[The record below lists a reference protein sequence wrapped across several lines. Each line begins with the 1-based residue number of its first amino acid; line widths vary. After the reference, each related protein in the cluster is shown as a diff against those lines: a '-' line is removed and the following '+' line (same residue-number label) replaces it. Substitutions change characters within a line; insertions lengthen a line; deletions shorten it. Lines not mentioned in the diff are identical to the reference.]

1 MNKEYF
7 VNYETLQK
15 RNPIVVFSQSLD
27 IPVRFIDE
35 IYYICENDIRF
46 QFPDGAIEYKKL
58 EEYIGTF
65 WKLKITK
72 RKLRYIH
79 LVIKNH
85 RILEEK
91 LKKGGIMNGSYRD
104 LVLRKA

>member
-7 VNYETLQK
+7 VTYEILQK
-15 RNPIVVFSQSLD
+15 RNPIALFSNSLQL
-27 IPVRFIDE
+27 PERFIEE

-58 EEYIGTF
+58 QEYIETF
-65 WKLKITK
+65 WQIKITK
-72 RKLRYIH
+72 RRLRYIH

-91 LKKGGIMNGSYRD
+91 LKRGAIMNGSYRD